1 MSSKR
6 LLSLLVLNIIMFAV
20 MVGINSLAGGSTLL
34 NGKTTGQVSDS
45 YPTPVT
51 PEGFTFSIW
60 GVIYVL
66 LGVFVVYQAL
76 PRNRDKPF
84 HERISFLLILSCLL
98 NVAWIFLW
106 QYGFFAYSVILIFG
120 LLASLI
126 AIYLRLNVGKSVVPI
141 AERICVQLPFSVYIG
156 WITVASIAN
165 VAVALKAAGW
175 NGFGIA
181 SSTWAALVIA
191 VALII
196 TLIILATRR
205 DTAYS
210 LVIIW
215 ALFGIMAKQSGRQT
229 VFWATTASIIVILI
243 ALAVTIIAS
252 RMKKHR

>member
-1 MSSKR
+1 
-6 LLSLLVLNIIMFAV
+6 MFAV
-20 MVGINSLAGGSTLL
+20 TVGINSLAGASTLL

-45 YPTPVT
+45 YSTPIT

-60 GVIYVL
+60 SVIYIL
-66 LGVFVVYQAL
+66 LGAFVVYQAL
-76 PRNRDKPF
+76 PRNRGKSF
-84 HERISFLLILSCLL
+84 HERISFLFILSCLL
-98 NVAWIFLW
+98 NVSWIFLW

-126 AIYLRLNVGKSVVPI
+126 AIYLRLNIGSSAVQQG
-141 AERICVQLPFSVYIG
+141 ERICVQLPFSVYMG

-165 VAVALKAAGW
+165 VAVALKASGW
-175 NGFGIA
+175 DGFGIA
-181 SSTWAALVIA
+181 SSTWATLVIA

-205 DTAYS
+205 DVAYS

-215 ALFGIMAKQSGRQT
+215 ALFGIMAKQSGRPT
-229 VFWATTASIIVILI
+229 VFWATTASIIVILL
-243 ALAVTIIAS
+243 ALAVMIVAS

>member
-1 MSSKR
+1 
-6 LLSLLVLNIIMFAV
+6 MFAV

-84 HERISFLLILSCLL
+84 HERISFLFILSCLL
-98 NVAWIFLW
+98 NVSWIFLW
-106 QYGFFAYSVILIFG
+106 QYGFFAYSVIFIFG

-126 AIYLRLNVGKSVVPI
+126 AIYLRLNIGKSVVPI
-141 AERICVQLPFSVYIG
+141 AERICVQLPFSGYMG

-181 SSTWAALVIA
+181 SSTWAVLVIA

-205 DTAYS
+205 DVAYS

-229 VFWATTASIIVILI
+229 VFWATTAGIIVILV
-243 ALAVTIIAS
+243 ALAVIITAS

>member
-1 MSSKR
+1 
-6 LLSLLVLNIIMFAV
+6 
-20 MVGINSLAGGSTLL
+20 
-34 NGKTTGQVSDS
+34 
-45 YPTPVT
+45 
-51 PEGFTFSIW
+51 
-60 GVIYVL
+60 
-66 LGVFVVYQAL
+66 
-76 PRNRDKPF
+76 
-84 HERISFLLILSCLL
+84 
-98 NVAWIFLW
+98 
-106 QYGFFAYSVILIFG
+106 VILIFG